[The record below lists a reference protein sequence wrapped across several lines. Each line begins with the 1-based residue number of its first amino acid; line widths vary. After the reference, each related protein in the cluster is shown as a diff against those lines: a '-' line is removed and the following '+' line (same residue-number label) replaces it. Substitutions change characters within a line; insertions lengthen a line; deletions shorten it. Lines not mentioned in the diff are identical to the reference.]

1 MEEKKQSMPNPEDIA
16 KILDVVGEKVP
27 GLIKSIKDLIYSP
40 EAGKEMGQAVG
51 NFYKELV
58 TSGLDAG
65 LAAELTRDYLR
76 VLQNIGKG
84 VHNVN
89 VSDAPQK
96 H

>member
-1 MEEKKQSMPNPEDIA
+1 MEEKKHSMPNPEDMG
-16 KILDVVGEKVP
+16 KILDVVSEKIP

-58 TSGLDAG
+58 TSGLDAS
-65 LAAELTRDYLR
+65 LASELTRDYLQA
-76 VLQNIGKG
+76 LQKIGKG
-84 VHNVN
+84 INNVN
-89 VSDAPQK
+89 VSDASRQ